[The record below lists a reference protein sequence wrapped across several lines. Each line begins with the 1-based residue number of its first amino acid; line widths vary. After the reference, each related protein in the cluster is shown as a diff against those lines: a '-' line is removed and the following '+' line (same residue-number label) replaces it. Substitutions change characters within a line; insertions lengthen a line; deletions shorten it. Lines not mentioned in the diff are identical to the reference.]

1 MMKHLKR
8 EICRA
13 QLPSIDVFR
22 FWVYYDSSFLIS
34 FVCIRKIRRVRV
46 ADASM
51 EKLLQ
56 KLLHFLFTY
65 CESYV
70 FSFPNVE
77 HFYIFNTSTDI

>member
-13 QLPSIDVFR
+13 QLSSIDVFR
-22 FWVYYDSSFLIS
+22 FLVYYDSSFRIS
-34 FVCIRKIRRVRV
+34 FVCICKIRRAHVTEV
-46 ADASM
+46 SM

-65 CESYV
+65 CESCV
-70 FSFPNVE
+70 F
-77 HFYIFNTSTDI
+77 